1 VLTAFTRL
9 GHIVDYFSRSDWH
22 TSFALLPPTRSF
34 DDFLYILRV
43 FSAHLRLIISTVRLA
58 PNFSGMTS
66 MQHQN
71 KLSSIVQRINSAPA
85 FCRSW
90 LLSALFGRTIKF
102 AGTAAVQVEQL
113 DFQKARLK
121 LANRRKVQNHIGSV
135 HAAATALLGESASG
149 FLLGMH
155 VPDDKIPLLKSMQ
168 IQYLKR
174 STGALT
180 AQAQLNDEQISHIA
194 TADKGEVVIRVL
206 IKDQLGVEPV
216 EALYTWAWIPKIR
229 K

>member
-1 VLTAFTRL
+1 MP
-9 GHIVDYFSRSDWH
+9 S
-22 TSFALLPPTRSF
+22 P
-34 DDFLYILRV
+34 
-43 FSAHLRLIISTVRLA
+43 
-58 PNFSGMTS
+58 
-66 MQHQN
+66 N
-71 KLSSIVQRINSAPA
+71 KLSRLVTKINAAPV

-90 LLSALFGRTIKF
+90 LLTLLFGRTIKF
-102 AGTAAVQVEQL
+102 AGTAGVQVEAL
-113 DFQKARLK
+113 DFHQAKLR

-155 VPDDKIPLLKSMQ
+155 IADDKIPLLKSMQ

-180 AQAQLNDEQISHIA
+180 GLAQLDEAQIKQIQHS
-194 TADKGEVVIRVL
+194 DKGEVVIRVL

-216 EALYTWAWIPKIR
+216 EALYTWAWIPKVR
-229 K
+229 KPS

>member
-1 VLTAFTRL
+1 
-9 GHIVDYFSRSDWH
+9 
-22 TSFALLPPTRSF
+22 
-34 DDFLYILRV
+34 
-43 FSAHLRLIISTVRLA
+43 
-58 PNFSGMTS
+58 
-66 MQHQN
+66 MQNQN
-71 KLSSIVQRINSAPA
+71 KLSRLVQKINTAPA

-90 LLSALFGRTIKF
+90 LLSTLFGRTIKF
-102 AGTAAVQVEQL
+102 AGTAGVAVEQL
-113 DFQKARLK
+113 DFHKARLK
-121 LANRRKVQNHIGSV
+121 LRNRRKVQNHIGSV

-180 AQAQLNDEQISHIA
+180 AQAQLDEMQISLLRN
-194 TADKGEVVIRVL
+194 ADKGEVVIKVL

-216 EALYTWAWIPKIR
+216 EALYTWAWIPKVR

>member
-1 VLTAFTRL
+1 MYSVARA
-9 GHIVDYFSRSDWH
+9 VS
-22 TSFALLPPTRSF
+22 
-34 DDFLYILRV
+34 V
-43 FSAHLRLIISTVRLA
+43 A

-66 MQHQN
+66 MQNQN
-71 KLSSIVQRINSAPA
+71 KLSRLVQKVNSAPV

-90 LLSALFGRTIKF
+90 LLSLLFGRTIKF
-102 AGTAAVQVEQL
+102 AGTAGVQVEQL
-113 DFQKARLK
+113 DWHKSRLK
-121 LANRRKVQNHIGSV
+121 LPNRKKVQNHIGSV

-180 AQAQLNDEQISHIA
+180 AQAQLDDAQISQIRSEE
-194 TADKGEVVIRVL
+194 KGEVVIRVL

-216 EALYTWAWIPKIR
+216 EALFTWAWIPKVR